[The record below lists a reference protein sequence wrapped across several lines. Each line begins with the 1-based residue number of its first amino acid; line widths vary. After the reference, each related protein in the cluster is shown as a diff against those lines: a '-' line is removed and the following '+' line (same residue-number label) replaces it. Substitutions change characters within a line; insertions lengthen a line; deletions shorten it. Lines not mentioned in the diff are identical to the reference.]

1 MLEQK
6 TIKMYLL
13 DDLYDV
19 TYATDENNVNIIDE
33 IIDPWGREATPAEHM
48 RDQVQWAINDYERN
62 LSTMET
68 VSSNHGTRQAFIPVI
83 GEIKTWYLKKDEQCQ
98 TCGTDMVN
106 GRCPQPAKH

>member
-19 TYATDENNVNIIDE
+19 TYTTDENNVNIIDE
-33 IIDPWGREATPAEHM
+33 IIDPWGRESTPAEHL
-48 RDQVQWAINDYERN
+48 RDQLQWAIDDYERN
-62 LSTMET
+62 LST
-68 VSSNHGTRQAFIPVI
+68 
-83 GEIKTWYLKKDEQCQ
+83 DEQCQ